1 MADRQQINRLRV
13 LQGILSQT
21 RDFIC
26 ETYGISKDEAFN
38 RTQKFIEENSERWRL
53 VDPKINYEDPFCR
66 MAYLYMNVAVHAA
79 LVEAAFSSYPQI
91 QKLIKA
97 KADTGSDLHIC
108 ALGGGPGS
116 ELIGVVRYVESL
128 RLRGKTVHLDFA
140 LIDRIKEWDES
151 WHALKT
157 GVDRQLRENYG
168 SNRNQWPI
176 SISRS
181 FLPLDATVPS
191 DLENFATRFKST
203 DIFLICYLVSE
214 LKGSKAKLENA
225 IKVLLGKASL
235 GTLVLFIDRDER
247 EVRESVQTFIE
258 HNPNLLLLG
267 TRKEKGGM
275 EDNLEDFGEWYIHL
289 PALPRRKWMAFFTL
303 AQTSAQL

>member
-1 MADRQQINRLRV
+1 MVERKQLNRLHV
-13 LQGILSQT
+13 LKSVLSQT
-21 RDFIC
+21 RDVIC
-26 ETYGISKDEAFN
+26 ETYGISKEEAFKKI
-38 RTQKFIEENSERWRL
+38 QSFIEENSARWRL

-79 LVEAAFSSYPQI
+79 LVETALSSYPHI
-91 QKLIKA
+91 RTLIRT

-116 ELIGVVRYVESL
+116 ELIGVVRNIESL
-128 RLRGKTVHLDFA
+128 RLKEKTVHLDFA

-168 SNRNQWPI
+168 GNRNHWPI

-181 FLPLDATVPS
+181 FLPLDVTVPS

-203 DIFLICYLVSE
+203 DIFLVCYLVSE
-214 LKGSKAKLENA
+214 LKGSKAKLEYVINA
-225 IKVLLGKASL
+225 LLSKASP
-235 GTLVLFIDRDER
+235 GTLILFIDRDER
-247 EVRESVQTFIE
+247 EVRETVQTLIE
-258 HNPNLLLLG
+258 RNPDLVLLG
-267 TRKEKGGM
+267 TRKERGEM
-275 EDNLEDFGEWYIHL
+275 EDNLEDLGEWYIHL
-289 PALPRRKWMAFFTL
+289 PTLPRRKWMAFFTL
-303 AQTSAQL
+303 AQNQRN